1 MLIHSLFILQKSGA
15 CLYSQNFT
23 DKFKNIE
30 ANLITPFFSAIFSF
44 SESVIMKETPE
55 ILEMGGFRFVFK
67 VEGDFIFT
75 ILSDSSANLLFI
87 KSRLIGIIEA
97 FEDFKKNNKIEEYE
111 EIQNKMFDLQIHA
124 IIAGSEEIIESQPFY
139 SKIIEM
145 LKNLIFEN
153 EILGS
158 ALFSISGNV
167 IYSSLPQNILL
178 SSLKEFE
185 IRHVVAT
192 EYSTTFYSLEN
203 NQKIFSRV
211 INIPWKLDPLLVV
224 IFFDSTVSLGMAE
237 VNLEKIS
244 RTIQNII

>member
-1 MLIHSLFILQKSGA
+1 MLIHSLFILQRSGA

-44 SESVIMKETPE
+44 SENVIMKQTPE

-67 VEGDFIFT
+67 VEGDYIFA
-75 ILSDSSANLLFI
+75 ILSDSSANLLFM

-97 FEDFKKNNKIEEYE
+97 FEDFKQDNEVEDYE
-111 EIQNKMFDLQIHA
+111 EIQNNMFDLQIHS
-124 IIAGSEEIIESQPFY
+124 IIAGSEEIIESQPLY

-145 LKNLIFEN
+145 MKNLIFEN

-158 ALFSISGNV
+158 AVFTVSGNV
-167 IYSSLPQNILL
+167 IYSSLPQEILL

-185 IRHVVAT
+185 IRHTVAT

-224 IFFDSTVSLGMAE
+224 VYFDSTVSLGMAE

>member
-44 SESVIMKETPE
+44 SENVIMKETPE

-67 VEGDFIFT
+67 VEKDYIFA

-97 FEDFKKNNKIEEYE
+97 FKDFKNKYKVEDYE
-111 EIQNKMFDLQIHA
+111 EIHNKLFDLQIHS

-145 LKNLIFEN
+145 MKKLIFEN
-153 EILGS
+153 EILG
-158 ALFSISGNV
+158 AAVFSISGNV
-167 IYSSLPQNILL
+167 IYSSLPQEILL

-185 IRHVVAT
+185 IRHAVAT

-224 IFFDSTVSLGMAE
+224 IYFDSTVSLGMAE
-237 VNLEKIS
+237 LNLDKIS
-244 RTIQNII
+244 KTIQNII